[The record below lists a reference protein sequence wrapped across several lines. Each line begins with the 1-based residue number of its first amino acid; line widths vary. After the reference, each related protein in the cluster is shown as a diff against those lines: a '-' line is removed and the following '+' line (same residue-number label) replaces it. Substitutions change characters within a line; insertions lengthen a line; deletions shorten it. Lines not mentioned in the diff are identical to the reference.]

1 MALYGWTLDWG
12 VCIARD
18 ESRGKQLV
26 QQSKIPMAHALR
38 LVFVLDGSGGAPDQ
52 AACFKVLT
60 TECDASDPHVQWMLG
75 VCYDCGLTF
84 KEDEPQAVQCYE
96 RAGNHIVALNNRAL
110 LVSRAGGCAFDPQRS
125 IELLTQSARQ
135 GYSLAQQRLAG
146 CYERGFPGVSG
157 KDIALAK
164 YWYSLAAEQ
173 GSEMAAY
180 SLKQMDS

>member
-1 MALYGWTLDWG
+1 MALYGFALHFG
-12 VCIARD
+12 AGIHQNK
-18 ESRGKQLV
+18 ERGTQLL
-26 QQSKIPMAHALR
+26 QQSKHVMARAYRGLR
-38 LVFVLDGSGGAPDQ
+38 VRGTEEDVRQL
-52 AACFKVLT
+52 LT
-60 TECDASDPHVQWMLG
+60 VQCDASDPHVQWMLG